1 MRGKRG
7 IRGRFFCRDGHP
19 FRLEQN
25 RHGGRRY
32 GEEPSMLL
40 EVKHLSKRYG
50 QMTAVDDVSF
60 TIEQGEI
67 LGLLGPN
74 GAGKTTTIHM
84 LLGLI
89 TPSAGE
95 VRAFG
100 RNFADHREEILQ
112 QMNFTSPY
120 VAFPFRLTVMEN
132 LRVFARLYNVQRP
145 ERRIAEMLKLF
156 DVEDLRDKPIAKLSS
171 GENTRVG
178 LCKAMLNNPRL
189 LLLDE
194 PTAYLDPEIAWQVK
208 QVLLEAQREFGTTI
222 LYTSH
227 NMLEVERMCN
237 RIVFLHHGRV
247 IAAGSPIEIT
257 RAILK
262 EERSEPALE
271 EVFLRVVRQEAV
283 A

>member
-1 MRGKRG
+1 
-7 IRGRFFCRDGHP
+7 
-19 FRLEQN
+19 
-25 RHGGRRY
+25 
-32 GEEPSMLL
+32 MLL
-40 EVKHLSKRYG
+40 EVSHLTKRYG
-50 QMTAVDDVSF
+50 EFAAVDDVSF
-60 TIEQGEI
+60 SIAAGEI

-89 TPSAGE
+89 APSAGE
-95 VRAFG
+95 VRVFG
-100 RNFADHREEILQ
+100 RRFDDHREAILE
-112 QMNFTSPY
+112 QMNFSSPY
-120 VAFPFRLTVMEN
+120 VSFPLRLTVMEN
-132 LRVFARLYNVQRP
+132 LEVFARLYNIAQPR
-145 ERRIAEMLKLF
+145 RRIAEMLELF
-156 DVEDLRDKPIAKLSS
+156 GIQHLARKPIAKLSS

-208 QVLLEAQREFGTTI
+208 QVLLRAQRDMGTTI
-222 LYTSH
+222 LFTSH
-227 NMLEVERMCN
+227 NMLEVERMCG
-237 RIVFLHHGRV
+237 RIVFMHRGRV

-271 EVFLRVVRQEAV
+271 EVFLRVVRLEEAGV
-283 A
+283 

>member
-1 MRGKRG
+1 
-7 IRGRFFCRDGHP
+7 
-19 FRLEQN
+19 
-25 RHGGRRY
+25 
-32 GEEPSMLL
+32 MLL
-40 EVKHLSKRYG
+40 EVKNLTKRYG
-50 QMTAVDDVSF
+50 DLLAVDGVSF
-60 TIEQGEI
+60 SIERGEI

-95 VRAFG
+95 VRVFG
-100 RNFADHREEILQ
+100 RRLADNREEILQ

-132 LRVFARLYNVQRP
+132 LTVFARLYNVAQPR
-145 ERRIAEMLKLF
+145 RRIAELLALF
-156 DVEDLRDKPIAKLSS
+156 GVEDLKDKPIARLSS

-178 LCKAMLNNPRL
+178 LCKAMINNPRL

-208 QVLLEAQREFGTTI
+208 QVLLAAQREFGTTI

-237 RIVFLHHGRV
+237 RIVFMHHGRV
-247 IAAGSPIEIT
+247 IAVGSPIEIT

-271 EVFLRVVRQEAV
+271 EVFLRVVRDEEAV
-283 A
+283 L